1 MTIVKAGPAAWT
13 WSEDVL
19 AFARE
24 AGVEQYLDA
33 LMAATR
39 KMFPGAEEIRVS
51 VARDPEIKE
60 FDGIRW
66 EVFVPREQVDDH
78 WETSNRLGQEFYRV
92 CPPDPRRVYPFITH
106 LRRAKA

>member
-24 AGVEQYLDA
+24 AGVEGYLDA

-39 KMFPGAEEIRVS
+39 ELFPGAEEIRVS

-66 EVFVPREQVDDH
+66 EVFVPEDQVGDFL
-78 WETSNRLGQEFYRV
+78 ETTKRLGREFYRV
-92 CPPDPRRVYPFITH
+92 CPPDPRCVYPFITH
-106 LRRAKA
+106 LRRAKP